1 MVKTLP
7 AMQEMRVQSLGQE
20 DPLEEGMAREFHG
33 QRSLAG
39 YGPGVAE
46 LDMTEQLILS
56 FTHSLFCTSHSMSQQ
71 YLLVFLS
78 KLRLTTVIVS
88 LYIFKGYTE
97 HPGQL
102 KSIGLQKSQ
111 TPSD

>member
-20 DPLEEGMAREFHG
+20 DPLDEGMARKFHG

-39 YGPGVAE
+39 YSPGVAE
-46 LDMTEQLILS
+46 LDMTEQLTLS

-71 YLLVFLS
+71 HLLVFLS

-88 LYIFKGYTE
+88 LYIFKG
-97 HPGQL
+97 QNIL
-102 KSIGLQKSQ
+102 VS
-111 TPSD
+111 